1 MEKSDR
7 VKRYR
12 DGVSISEIA
21 RQDSVSRQAVI
32 KSLKKAGVHSVVSPG
47 AILIAKESSKPVVSC
62 PIDLDRVPDAVEAR
76 CLLGGSREK
85 RIGRNLYFSDRGYVV
100 RYWEDGLV
108 EKVFITKG
116 DLLAA
121 YT

>member
-32 KSLKKAGVHSVVSPG
+32 KSLKKAGVHSVVSSG
-47 AILIAKESSKPVVSC
+47 SKESSKPVVSC

-76 CLLGGSREK
+76 LLLGGSREK